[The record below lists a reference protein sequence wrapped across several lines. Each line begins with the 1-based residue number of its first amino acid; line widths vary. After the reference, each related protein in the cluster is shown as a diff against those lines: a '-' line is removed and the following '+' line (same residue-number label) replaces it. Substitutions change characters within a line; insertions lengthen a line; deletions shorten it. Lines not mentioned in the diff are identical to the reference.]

1 MNPNA
6 VEYDYLSEIV
16 SGNLKQ
22 LRLAIT
28 GRRARPQSRFFPHE
42 SHFRH

>member
-1 MNPNA
+1 MNRNS

-28 GRRARPQSRFFPHE
+28 GRS
-42 SHFRH
+42 S